1 MTRLFIALSFLVTF
15 STLTAQEDFNGMWE
29 SEDSSYITTIIA
41 SEYAVLDIYN
51 TSFEEHRVIP
61 EEITS
66 QGKSKFTTT
75 LNNPDNGYSVKIKY
89 TLRDSNTIVCSYSGD
104 TNDKFTLTRLY

>member
-51 TSFEEHRVIP
+51 TSFEEHRVIS

-75 LNNPDNGYSVKIKY
+75 LNNPNNGYSVKIKY
-89 TLRDSNTIVCSYSGD
+89 ALKDSNTIVCNYSGD

>member
-15 STLTAQEDFNGMWE
+15 STLTAQEDFNGIWG
-29 SEDSSYITTIIA
+29 SDDTSYLTTIIA
-41 SEYAVLDIYN
+41 SEYKVLKVFN

-75 LNNPDNGYSVKIKY
+75 LNNPNNGYSVKIKY
-89 TLRDSNTIVCSYSGD
+89 ALKDSNTIVCSYSGD

>member
-75 LNNPDNGYSVKIKY
+75 LNNPNNGYSVKIKY
-89 TLRDSNTIVCSYSGD
+89 ALKDSNTIVRSYSGD
-104 TNDKFTLTRLY
+104 THEKFTLTRLY

>member
-1 MTRLFIALSFLVTF
+1 
-15 STLTAQEDFNGMWE
+15 MWE

-75 LNNPDNGYSVKIKY
+75 LNNPNNGYSVKIKY
-89 TLRDSNTIVCSYSGD
+89 ALKDSNTIVCSYSGD
-104 TNDKFTLTRLY
+104 TNEKFTLTRLY

>member
-1 MTRLFIALSFLVTF
+1 MKKLFITLSLLFTF
-15 STLTAQEDFNGMWE
+15 SILTAQEDFNGMWE

-75 LNNPDNGYSVKIKY
+75 LNNPNNGYSVKIKY
-89 TLRDSNTIVCSYSGD
+89 TLKDSNTIVCSYSGD
-104 TNDKFTLTRLY
+104 TNEKFTLTRLY

>member
-41 SEYAVLDIYN
+41 SEYKVLSVFN
-51 TSFEEHRVIP
+51 TSFLEYRVIT
-61 EEITS
+61 EDIIS
-66 QGKSKFTTT
+66 RNKNKFTTE
-75 LNNPDNGYSVKIKY
+75 LNNEQNGYSVTIEY
-89 TLRDSNTIVCSYSGD
+89 TLKNQNTLVLKYSGD
-104 TNDKFTLTRLY
+104 LEGEYLLTRYY